1 MPAAELEIGEDD
13 AGERVDVVLARRI
26 RDLSRARAKALIE
39 EGAVRVDGRRVKKS
53 YIVATG
59 DRVTLDSLPEPVD
72 FCAAPDPDFPLV

>member
-1 MPAAELEIGEDD
+1 MPAAELEIREND

-26 RDLSRARAKALIE
+26 RELSRARAKALIE

-59 DRVTLDSLPEPVD
+59 DRVTLDSL
-72 FCAAPDPDFPLV
+72 